1 VTYLL
6 ADLTWPQVGQRTDA
20 LLVVPLGAT
29 EQHGPHLP
37 LSVDT
42 DVARALCT
50 GLAARRADV
59 LVAPALPYGSSGEHA
74 GFPGTL
80 SIGQEAL
87 ELVVVELARSATDT
101 VGRVLFVS
109 GHGGNAEPLG
119 RAVTRLRDEGRDV
132 RAFAPSWSGDVHAG
146 RVETGL
152 ALALDPSR
160 VQLGLAVAGDTRPL
174 AALLPELRAGGVRA
188 LSPSGVLGDPR
199 GADAEEGAAT
209 LRRLTEDLLAAVDRW
224 WP

>member
-1 VTYLL
+1 MTPTL
-6 ADLTWPQVGQRTDA
+6 ADLTWPQVGRRPEA

-42 DVARALCT
+42 DVAVALCR
-50 GLAARRADV
+50 GLAQRREDV

-87 ELVVVELARSATDT
+87 ELVLLELARSATDT
-101 VGRVLFVS
+101 FARVLFVS
-109 GHGGNAEPLG
+109 GHGGNAEPLT
-119 RAVTRLRDEGRDV
+119 RAVTRLRSEGREV
-132 RAFAPSWSGDVHAG
+132 RAFAPTWSGDVHAG

-152 ALALDPSR
+152 ALALDPAR
-160 VQLGLAVAGDTRPL
+160 VQLELAVAGDVRPL
-174 AALLPELRAGGVRA
+174 AAMLPELRAGGVRA
-188 LSPSGVLGDPR
+188 VSPSGVLGDPA
-199 GADAEEGAAT
+199 GADADEGAA
-209 LRRLTEDLLAAVDRW
+209 LLARLVADLTDAVARW

>member
-1 VTYLL
+1 MTPAL
-6 ADLTWPQVGQRTDA
+6 ADLTWPQVGQRPGA
-20 LLVVPLGAT
+20 MLVVPLGAT

-42 DVARALCT
+42 DMAVALCR
-50 GLAARRADV
+50 GLAALRADV

-101 VGRVLFVS
+101 AARLLFVS
-109 GHGGNAEPLG
+109 GHGGNAEPLS
-119 RAVTRLRDEGRDV
+119 RAVTRLRAEGRDV
-132 RAFAPSWSGDVHAG
+132 RAFAPTWEGDAHAG

-160 VQLGLAVAGDTRPL
+160 VQVELAAAGETRPL
-174 AALLPELRAGGVRA
+174 AAVLPALRAGGVRA
-188 LSPSGVLGDPR
+188 VAPNGVLGDPT
-199 GADAEEGAAT
+199 GADAAEGAA
-209 LRRLTEDLLAAVDRW
+209 LLEQLIEDLERAVDRW

>member
-1 VTYLL
+1 MTPAL
-6 ADLTWPQVGQRTDA
+6 ADLTWPQVGRRTGT

-37 LSVDT
+37 LSMDT
-42 DVARALCT
+42 DVAVALCR

-74 GFPGTL
+74 GFPGTW

-101 VGRVLFVS
+101 VARVLFVS

-119 RAVTRLRDEGRDV
+119 RAVHRLRVEGRDV
-132 RAFAPSWSGDVHAG
+132 RAFAPSWSGDAHAG
-146 RVETGL
+146 RVETSL
-152 ALALDPSR
+152 ALALDPAR
-160 VQLGLAVAGDTRPL
+160 VRVELAAAGDTRPL
-174 AALLPELRAGGVRA
+174 RTVLPALRVGGVRA
-188 LSPSGVLGDPR
+188 VAPNGVLGDPT
-199 GADAEEGAAT
+199 GAHAQEGAA
-209 LRRLTEDLLAAVDRW
+209 LLERLIADLTAAAARW

>member
-1 VTYLL
+1 MTPAL
-6 ADLTWPQVGQRTDA
+6 ADLTWPQVGQRTGA

-42 DVARALCT
+42 DVAVALGR

-59 LVAPALPYGSSGEHA
+59 LLAPALPYGSSGEHA

-101 VGRVLFVS
+101 CARVLFVS

-119 RAVTRLRDEGRDV
+119 RAVARLRSEGRDV
-132 RAFAPSWSGDVHAG
+132 RAFAPQWDGDAHAG
-146 RVETGL
+146 RAETGL
-152 ALALDPSR
+152 ALALDPGR
-160 VQLGLAVAGDTRPL
+160 VQLELAVAGDTRPL
-174 AALLPELRAGGVRA
+174 AAVLPELRTGGVRA
-188 LSPSGVLGDPR
+188 VSPSGVLGDPT
-199 GADAEEGAAT
+199 GADADEGKA
-209 LRRLTEDLLAAVDRW
+209 LLEQLIEDLTDAVRRW